1 MAGIIEEM
9 FSQFQTT
16 FHNPGKA
23 LNNEVQQLEK
33 MEDYTDQMQEQI
45 SQFLV
50 ECTSEELNE
59 TSSRN
64 VNSMIRIVHELER
77 IADDCYTL
85 ILLCRRRYNKKIM
98 FHKKAIEDIEPYIL
112 LVQEFIVFNKAHLN
126 EHLSKDQFKRAYT
139 METQIDDC
147 RKKLKKAAQTRL
159 QQGSEVKGELL
170 YIDMLSH
177 IERIGDYCLNI
188 SQALRQIR

>member
-1 MAGIIEEM
+1 
-9 FSQFQTT
+9 
-16 FHNPGKA
+16 
-23 LNNEVQQLEK
+23 

-85 ILLCRRRYNKKIM
+85 ILLCQRRYNKKIT

-112 LVQEFIVFNKAHLN
+112 LVQEFIAFNEAHLN
-126 EHLSKDQFKRAYT
+126 EHL
-139 METQIDDC
+139 
-147 RKKLKKAAQTRL
+147 
-159 QQGSEVKGELL
+159 
-170 YIDMLSH
+170 
-177 IERIGDYCLNI
+177 
-188 SQALRQIR
+188 